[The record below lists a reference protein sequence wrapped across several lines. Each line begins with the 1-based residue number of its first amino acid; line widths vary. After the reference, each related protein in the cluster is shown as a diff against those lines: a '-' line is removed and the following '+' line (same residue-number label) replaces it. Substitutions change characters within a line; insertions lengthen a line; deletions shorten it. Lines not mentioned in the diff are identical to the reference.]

1 MAKIKLIVRKM
12 SLLAIASSFLLI
24 SCNRNNEIHND
35 EIKTIKIAV
44 SEGQKNYF
52 TMLIDRFEEL
62 YSNKYKIEV
71 KVFENN
77 SIINY
82 YLSHD
87 YLDVDIVA
95 FDNLNTANFYG
106 EYLQTLNRF
115 DAIGNYQSSISDYL
129 RTSSGKINVIPG
141 PGDLYTYCYNTDLL
155 AKRNFKI
162 PTTVSE
168 LTETAKRMGSYDY
181 PCVMIDDDS
190 RYVDSFLSLSV
201 PLFFGT
207 TKGNDFLNDY
217 FYGCD
222 SIASSDFVEI
232 FNEIFSL
239 YKSLYRY
246 NFFSSDDTI
255 TSEEKIEKFFHAQSM
270 AMFLTPN
277 IDFKKEYARHNST
290 FNYEVYPLISNY
302 DSQKWVASRPRYYLG
317 VLNKSYVIRDQ
328 RKAIDEFFN
337 FYSSADGQKYAIM
350 AKDGS
355 LKTDI
360 VTYIKDLN
368 IEMPK
373 NYCEVQ
379 NAIKNGRI
387 YITDTFE
394 SVFDKAYEI
403 LKEMAKE
410 RISQNECINKLDA
423 QVKNISSFVE
433 DIFEVTD
440 SFDYDAKTINNQ
452 ETIIGNYVADS
463 IRSAVKASIVILP
476 SGMIKGN
483 LIKGDLKL
491 SELNTIVNNV
501 QCKAVRILGTGLK
514 KLITDK
520 LNSKDKY
527 DYPLISGIRLY
538 NDEKSSIL
546 GISLSNGKE
555 LTANDCVYVYL
566 PVSYCDEYSQY
577 ILTTSSSSNSFEYL
591 AQSIKNKNLRL
602 TPKNLDGRYI

>member
-1 MAKIKLIVRKM
+1 
-12 SLLAIASSFLLI
+12 
-24 SCNRNNEIHND
+24 
-35 EIKTIKIAV
+35 
-44 SEGQKNYF
+44 
-52 TMLIDRFEEL
+52 
-62 YSNKYKIEV
+62 
-71 KVFENN
+71 
-77 SIINY
+77 
-82 YLSHD
+82 
-87 YLDVDIVA
+87 
-95 FDNLNTANFYG
+95 
-106 EYLQTLNRF
+106 
-115 DAIGNYQSSISDYL
+115 
-129 RTSSGKINVIPG
+129 
-141 PGDLYTYCYNTDLL
+141 
-155 AKRNFKI
+155 
-162 PTTVSE
+162 
-168 LTETAKRMGSYDY
+168 
-181 PCVMIDDDS
+181 
-190 RYVDSFLSLSV
+190 
-201 PLFFGT
+201 
-207 TKGNDFLNDY
+207 
-217 FYGCD
+217 
-222 SIASSDFVEI
+222 
-232 FNEIFSL
+232 
-239 YKSLYRY
+239 
-246 NFFSSDDTI
+246 
-255 TSEEKIEKFFHAQSM
+255 
-270 AMFLTPN
+270 
-277 IDFKKEYARHNST
+277 
-290 FNYEVYPLISNY
+290 
-302 DSQKWVASRPRYYLG
+302 
-317 VLNKSYVIRDQ
+317 
-328 RKAIDEFFN
+328 
-337 FYSSADGQKYAIM
+337 
-350 AKDGS
+350 
-355 LKTDI
+355 
-360 VTYIKDLN
+360 
-368 IEMPK
+368 MPK
-373 NYCEVQ
+373 NYYEVQ

-423 QVKNISSFVE
+423 QVKNMSSFVE

-538 NDEKSSIL
+538 NDEKSSII

-566 PVSYCDEYSQY
+566 PVPYCDEYSQY

>member
-1 MAKIKLIVRKM
+1 
-12 SLLAIASSFLLI
+12 
-24 SCNRNNEIHND
+24 
-35 EIKTIKIAV
+35 
-44 SEGQKNYF
+44 
-52 TMLIDRFEEL
+52 
-62 YSNKYKIEV
+62 
-71 KVFENN
+71 
-77 SIINY
+77 
-82 YLSHD
+82 
-87 YLDVDIVA
+87 
-95 FDNLNTANFYG
+95 
-106 EYLQTLNRF
+106 
-115 DAIGNYQSSISDYL
+115 
-129 RTSSGKINVIPG
+129 
-141 PGDLYTYCYNTDLL
+141 
-155 AKRNFKI
+155 
-162 PTTVSE
+162 
-168 LTETAKRMGSYDY
+168 
-181 PCVMIDDDS
+181 
-190 RYVDSFLSLSV
+190 
-201 PLFFGT
+201 
-207 TKGNDFLNDY
+207 
-217 FYGCD
+217 
-222 SIASSDFVEI
+222 
-232 FNEIFSL
+232 
-239 YKSLYRY
+239 
-246 NFFSSDDTI
+246 
-255 TSEEKIEKFFHAQSM
+255 M
-270 AMFLTPN
+270 AMFLTSN

-373 NYCEVQ
+373 NYYEVQ

-423 QVKNISSFVE
+423 QVKNMSSFVE

-440 SFDYDAKTINNQ
+440 SFDYDAKTINDQ

-538 NDEKSSIL
+538 NDEKASIL